1 MNIFNKF
8 FREERKEDIQLKDVE
23 YLIEKQKV
31 ILPANH
37 LLPRFQ
43 KENKLYDRFLPIL
56 SKCLPE
62 EKIIVDIGANVGDT
76 LISMIQHS
84 DNNFFCVEPS
94 EEFYEYLNKNIS
106 TLDTNK
112 QSQIKVFKY
121 LIGTNK
127 FSGKI
132 IENGLGTAS
141 LKITDSNTAPNN
153 IISLDDLLQNQNNV
167 ILIKVDTDG
176 FDFDVL
182 LSGKTSCLNEKPIL
196 YWENEVKTE
205 IQKNGFYEL
214 YEFLESIGY
223 NHIFIFDNF
232 GNLMIENT
240 DFKTLS
246 HLTEYVYSM
255 NNHNCTRTI
264 YYNDILATCSNNID
278 IVNNAICEYKKII
291 IS

>member
-8 FREERKEDIQLKDVE
+8 IKKEITEDIQLKDIE
-23 YLIEKQKV
+23 YVIEEQKV
-31 ILPANH
+31 LLPANH
-37 LLPRFQ
+37 LLPKFQ
-43 KENKLYDRFLPIL
+43 TENKLYDRFLPVL
-56 SKCLPE
+56 SKCLPN

-76 LISMIQHS
+76 VVSMIQHS
-84 DNNFFCVEPS
+84 NNTFFCVEPS
-94 EEFYEYLNKNIS
+94 NEFYEYLKKNILS
-106 TLDTNK
+106 LDVNK
-112 QSQIKVFKY
+112 QSHIKVFKN

-127 FSGKI
+127 FSGNI

-141 LKITDSNTAPNN
+141 LHIIDNNISHNN
-153 IISLDDLLQNQNNV
+153 IISLDDLLQNQKNV

-182 LSGKTSCLNEKPIL
+182 LSGKTFCLNEKPIL

-223 NHIFIFDNF
+223 NHLFIFDNF

-246 HLTEYVYSM
+246 YLTEYVYSM
-255 NNHNCTRTI
+255 NNNNCTRTI

-278 IVNNAICEYKKII
+278 NVYNAINEYRKII
-291 IS
+291 KS